1 VVVFMGC
8 LFLLTQMIAES
19 LCPWLT
25 GSTDPAVRNAELW
38 GLTHCSHLEAA
49 ASLGSLC

>member
-1 VVVFMGC
+1 MVIFKGW
-8 LFLLTQMIAES
+8 LFLHMQMIAES

-25 GSTDPAVRNAELW
+25 GFTDPVVRNVGLW
-38 GLTHCSHLEAA
+38 GLNHCSHLEAA

>member
-1 VVVFMGC
+1 MVIFMGW
-8 LFLLTQMIAES
+8 LFLLMQMIAES

-25 GSTDPAVRNAELW
+25 GSTDPAVRNVGLWELNNY
-38 GLTHCSHLEAA
+38 SHLEAA